1 MARKVYQILKYHANY
16 ELIDVFN
23 IADSLKSL
31 IKQQIMAGTQHEKSV
46 CLQLSLKH
54 NRPCSAPS

>member
-1 MARKVYQILKYHANY
+1 MVGKVYQILKYHANY

-31 IKQQIMAGTQHEKSV
+31 IKQQVTGGMRAEKALFV
-46 CLQLSLKH
+46 CT
-54 NRPCSAPS
+54 